1 MASTSSDLP
10 HYRSHGHA
18 RKRLKISRNGTAT
31 FPAPANTD
39 MGSSAAIM
47 PPTTDNTNGKSPTAA
62 QAHTHGGAC
71 HHETALKSLH
81 TDVDAIRQ
89 LCQCQICQN
98 FMFEPYSLAC
108 GHTYCYSCLNQWM
121 GEKAVKTC
129 PDCRANITQQPTP
142 SYVIRELVLIF
153 VSRTQLLPDGET
165 AEEHDDMAKSEAAV
179 VAKDKANTDPRT
191 VGLFKGHFNL
201 AKARRAALL
210 YDPGDAVER
219 CPFCHWEWEGE
230 DGVCLHCG
238 DSIDDFSDDSD
249 DLHGELDHD
258 FFVGGVPPPG
268 DGAAHANIDTDDDEE
283 LWGENGPLAETD
295 DEFDPELY
303 EAAFGEPPPVRQH
316 NAHRHR
322 HHWVMDITSD
332 RSDEEGS
339 DSDDHDS
346 DLDGFIVEDER
357 EAEMGES
364 SDTEVQEV
372 PPTRTRRT
380 VGGHVVISDDEEDDD
395 HSRAGTISVD
405 DSDDEA
411 PVLGTIGRTKRN
423 RAVPRQRPVLISS
436 DEESSEDESTAEQQ
450 PEFANGGFSPLQEG
464 SEDEQSAP
472 SLRHDQS
479 DVASEASS
487 APPHFH
493 DAEEGSHTSDDGA
506 SEDASESA
514 STAEPPPAIHG
525 NSRRLQPSGQRR
537 NRSDDA
543 TPSLISHRTHTASV
557 PTRPQMSTHTHHP
570 SARNPPLTR
579 ARRMA
584 PARSHPSHPFQLAN
598 TLRDVNARTHHTE
611 GDLSLGTGGPRSESA
626 FSGRSTRNGV
636 QRTTHHSGTAEA
648 GSSSDSSRT
657 VGHDGE
663 LVQSSNQ
670 QLRSTVVGYA
680 TAHRVAR
687 SRVRVTRQHM

>member
-10 HYRSHGHA
+10 QYRNHGHS
-18 RKRLKISRNGTAT
+18 RKRLKISRNGAAIS
-31 FPAPANTD
+31 PAPANTD
-39 MGSSAAIM
+39 IGSTAAIMSLTTNNTNGESSSAAQ
-47 PPTTDNTNGKSPTAA
+47 TH
-62 QAHTHGGAC
+62 AHDSAC

-108 GHTYCYSCLNQWM
+108 GHTYCYSCLNQWI

-129 PDCRANITQQPTP
+129 PDCRAVITQQPTP

-165 AEEHDDMAKSEAAV
+165 AEEYDDMAKSEAAL

-191 VGLFKGHFNL
+191 GGLFKGRFNL
-201 AKARRAALL
+201 AKVRRGALL

-238 DSIDDFSDDSD
+238 DSIEDFSDDSD

-268 DGAAHANIDTDDDEE
+268 DGAGHVDMETDDDEE

-303 EAAFGEPPPVRQH
+303 EAAFGEPPPVRP
-316 NAHRHR
+316 NIAHSHR
-322 HHWVMDITSD
+322 HHWVVDVTSD

-339 DSDDHDS
+339 DSEEHDS
-346 DLDGFIVEDER
+346 DLDGFIVDDAR
-357 EAEMGES
+357 EADMAES

-372 PPTRTRRT
+372 PPTRTRHT
-380 VGGHVVISDDEEDDD
+380 VGGHVIISDDEDDD
-395 HSRAGTISVD
+395 GHSRTSAISVD

-423 RAVPRQRPVLISS
+423 RAVPRQRPFTISS
-436 DEESSEDESTAEQQ
+436 DEESSEDESTTEQQ
-450 PEFANGGFSPLQEG
+450 PELANGGFSPIQEG
-464 SEDEQSAP
+464 SDDQQSAP
-472 SLRHDQS
+472 SLRYDHS
-479 DVASEASS
+479 DAASEASS

-493 DAEEGSHTSDDGA
+493 DAEEGSHSSDDGA
-506 SEDASESA
+506 SEDASETA
-514 STAEPPPAIHG
+514 STAEPPPPMH
-525 NSRRLQPSGQRR
+525 NNNRRPHPMEHSE
-537 NRSDDA
+537 RSNHA

-557 PTRPQMSTHTHHP
+557 PTRPQISTHTRHP

-584 PARSHPSHPFQLAN
+584 PARSHPAHPFQLAN
-598 TLRDVNARTHHTE
+598 TLRDVNARTQHSRP
-611 GDLSLGTGGPRSESA
+611 DLSLGIDRQRSESA

-636 QRTTHHSGTAEA
+636 QRTTQHSTTTEA
-648 GSSSDSSRT
+648 GSGSDSSRT

-663 LVQSSNQ
+663 LVPRGNQ

-687 SRVRVTRQHM
+687 SRVRVTRQHV